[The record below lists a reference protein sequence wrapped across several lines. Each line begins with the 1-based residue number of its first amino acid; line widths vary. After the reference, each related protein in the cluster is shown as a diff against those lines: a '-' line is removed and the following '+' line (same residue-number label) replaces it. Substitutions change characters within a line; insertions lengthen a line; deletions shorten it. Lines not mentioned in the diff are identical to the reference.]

1 MSRAGNNVGKSPKPE
16 KAPEV
21 ISYPEPSLLDVS
33 LTAPPASSEAP
44 APELVSA
51 PMVTSLAR
59 STTETTSITVVGVGT
74 TELSKNPDTSPRIRE
89 GVVVLDGMRDVMNM
103 ARHYCRANMVPRGLD
118 GRNQAETE
126 SRVAVA
132 IEFGLSLG
140 FTPLQ
145 ALSAVCIVNNR
156 PCLYGDALM
165 SLVVRHKAYGGHKAE
180 WSGEG
185 DKRVCTFTISRLIA
199 GESKAYSV
207 SFGYA
212 DAKRA
217 GLLGKPG
224 PWSLYPDRMI
234 FCRARAFALRDSF
247 PDALNGAGLMEEQ
260 ETEGGSE
267 AEHVTRALQAKL
279 EGR

>member
-1 MSRAGNNVGKSPKPE
+1 MQGKGKSVRGEAKQ
-16 KAPEV
+16 EV
-21 ISYPEPSLLDVS
+21 SPAGGYPEPSLLDVE
-33 LTAPPASSEAP
+33 LAAKPAEVQAP
-44 APELVSA
+44 AAVVVKREESPADLSTS
-51 PMVTSLAR
+51 MVTSLAR

-132 IEFGLSLG
+132 IEFGLGLG

-145 ALSAVCIVNNR
+145 ALSAVCIVNNK
-156 PCLYGDALM
+156 PCLYGDSLM

-180 WSGEG
+180 WVGEG
-185 DKRVCTFTISRLIA
+185 EKRTCTFTIYRVIG
-199 GESKAYSV
+199 GESKPYAV
-207 SFGYA
+207 SFGYG

-247 PDALNGAGLMEEQ
+247 PDALNGAGLIEEQ
-260 ETEGGSE
+260 EYSDESG
-267 AEHVTRALQAKL
+267 AE
-279 EGR
+279 

>member
-1 MSRAGNNVGKSPKPE
+1 MSSGMGKGAPKGPKQE
-16 KAPEV
+16 RPAELV
-21 ISYPEPSLLDVS
+21 SYPEPSLLDVS
-33 LTAPPASSEAP
+33 LAAPPAAAESGAG
-44 APELVSA
+44 ELVSS

-132 IEFGLSLG
+132 IEFGIGLG

-145 ALSAVCIVNNR
+145 SLSAVCIVNNR
-156 PCLYGDALM
+156 PCLYGDSLM

-180 WSGEG
+180 WTGEG
-185 DKRVCTFTISRLIA
+185 EKRVCTFTIFRLIA
-199 GESKAYSV
+199 GESKPYSV
-207 SFGYA
+207 SFSYA

-224 PWSLYPDRMI
+224 PWSLYPDRMV

-247 PDALNGAGLMEEQ
+247 PDALNGAGLIEEQ
-260 ETEGGSE
+260 ESVDNSE
-267 AEHVTRALQAKL
+267 EITRALQAKL

>member
-1 MSRAGNNVGKSPKPE
+1 MGKGAPKSQKQERPAELVG
-16 KAPEV
+16 
-21 ISYPEPSLLDVS
+21 YPEPSLLDVS
-33 LTAPPASSEAP
+33 LAAPPAA
-44 APELVSA
+44 ADNGAGELVSS

-132 IEFGLSLG
+132 IEFGIGLG

-145 ALSAVCIVNNR
+145 SLSAVCIVNNR
-156 PCLYGDALM
+156 PCLYGDSLM

-180 WSGEG
+180 WTGEG
-185 DKRVCTFTISRLIA
+185 EKRVCTFTIFRLIA
-199 GESKAYSV
+199 GESKPYSV
-207 SFGYA
+207 SFSYA

-224 PWSLYPDRMI
+224 PWSLYPDRMV

-247 PDALNGAGLMEEQ
+247 PDALNGAGLIEEQ
-260 ETEGGSE
+260 ESVDNSE
-267 AEHVTRALQAKL
+267 EITRALQAKL

>member
-1 MSRAGNNVGKSPKPE
+1 MSSGMGKGAPKSQKQERPAE
-16 KAPEV
+16 LV
-21 ISYPEPSLLDVS
+21 SYPEPNLLDVS
-33 LTAPPASSEAP
+33 LAAPPAAADSGAG
-44 APELVSA
+44 ELVSP

-132 IEFGLSLG
+132 IEFGIGLG

-145 ALSAVCIVNNR
+145 SLSAVCIVNNR
-156 PCLYGDALM
+156 PCLYGDSLM

-180 WSGEG
+180 WTGEG
-185 DKRVCTFTISRLIA
+185 EKRVCTFTIYRLIA
-199 GESKAYSV
+199 GESKPYSV
-207 SFGYA
+207 SFSYA

-224 PWSLYPDRMI
+224 PWSLYPDRMV

-247 PDALNGAGLMEEQ
+247 PDALNGAGLIEEQ
-260 ETEGGSE
+260 ESVDNSE
-267 AEHVTRALQAKL
+267 EITRALQAKL